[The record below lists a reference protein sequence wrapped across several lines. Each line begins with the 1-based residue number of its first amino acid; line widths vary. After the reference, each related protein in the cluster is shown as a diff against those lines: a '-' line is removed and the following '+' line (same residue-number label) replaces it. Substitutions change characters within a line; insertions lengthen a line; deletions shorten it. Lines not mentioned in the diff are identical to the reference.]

1 MSKTLVLAEKPSV
14 GRELARVLGCK
25 QVTRNAIFG
34 DKYIVTWG
42 LGHLIELSS
51 PETYDERYKH
61 WKIEDLPIIPGQFK
75 LQVISRTS
83 AQYKT
88 VKDLLNRKDVKDIII
103 ATDAG
108 REGEL
113 VARWT
118 IEKAKCKKP
127 IKRLWISSQ
136 TDKAIKDGFN
146 NLKDGKAYENLFK
159 SAVCRAESDWVM
171 GLNVTRA
178 LTCKHNAQLSAG
190 RVQTP
195 TLNMIVMREEEI
207 RAFNPRTY
215 WTVSLNIDGV
225 KYNWE
230 GHNNTTRFYE
240 REKLDVFLNKLKNSS
255 AKVLSCETKE
265 KRTQTPQAY
274 DLTTL
279 QIDANNKFKFGAKE
293 TLSILQGLYEH
304 HKIVSYPRTDSKY
317 ISDDIV
323 KTLDERLVAVSSS
336 GAYRKEITKIRRGN
350 LNINKRFVDNSKV
363 TDHHALI
370 PTEAT
375 VFINDLSNEER
386 KIYDLII
393 MRFLAVISF
402 DYKYKE
408 EKVRIKIGDEIFTSK
423 FETPVRAGWKAIYE
437 DIKIVEETKVASHKK
452 GQDVKVSKIQEKED
466 QTKPPARY
474 SEATLLKDMEDPS
487 KFVIDKSMKQTLST
501 TGGIGTV
508 ATRADIIEKLYK
520 TFYIENKSNHLY
532 PTSKGKQLINIVP
545 ADLKSPL
552 LTAQWEGRLRDI
564 ANGKESPVHFMAEVK
579 KYTRKLINDVEND
592 AVTYKH
598 DNLTGEKCPDCEKYL
613 LKVKTKKGE
622 MLVCQDR
629 ECGYRKSSSVQSNA
643 RCPQCHVKMFMI
655 GEGEGKT
662 FICKKCGHKEKLS
675 SWNKRKKEEGSKVSS
690 KDARKYLENEKKK
703 HKEENINNPFGALLK
718 DWDKK

>member
-1 MSKTLVLAEKPSV
+1 MSKTLVIAEKPSV
-14 GRELARVLGCK
+14 GREIARVLGCK
-25 QVTRNAIFG
+25 QVTRSAIMG
-34 DKYIVTWG
+34 DKYIVTWA

-51 PETYDERYKH
+51 PETYNERYKH
-61 WKIEDLPIIPGQFK
+61 WNMEDLPMLPDRFK

-83 AQYKT
+83 AQYKV
-88 VKDLLNRKDVKDIII
+88 VKDLLNRKDVANIVI

-113 VARWT
+113 VGRWI

-136 TDKAIKDGFN
+136 TDKAIKDGFR
-146 NLKDGKAYENLFK
+146 NLKDGKDYENLYK

-207 RAFNPRTY
+207 KNFKPVNY
-215 WTVSLNIDGV
+215 WTVSASIHGV

-230 GHNNTTRFYE
+230 GHNQVSRFYD
-240 REKLDVFLNKLKNSS
+240 RGKLDAFLK
-255 AKVLSCETKE
+255 KVKSTQGKVVSCVTKE
-265 KRTQTPQAY
+265 KRTQPPQAY

-279 QIDANNKFKFGAKE
+279 QIDANNKFGFGAKK
-293 TLSILQGLYEH
+293 TLSVLQGLYEH

-317 ISDDIV
+317 ISEDIV

-336 GAYRKEITKIRRGN
+336 SGYRKDVAKIRRN
-350 LNINKRFVDNSKV
+350 TPNINKRFVDNTKV
-363 TDHHALI
+363 SDHHALI

-375 VFINDLSNEER
+375 VFIHDLSNEER

-393 MRFLAVISF
+393 MRFLSVISY

-408 EKVRIKIGDEIFTSK
+408 EKVSIEIGGELFTSK
-423 FETPVRAGWKAIYE
+423 FETPERAGWKAIYE
-437 DIKIVEETKVASHKK
+437 DIAIEEVKGPSYKK
-452 GQDVKVSKIQEKED
+452 GETVEIKKIQEKED
-466 QTKPPARY
+466 QTKPTPRY
-474 SEATLLKDMEDPS
+474 TEATLLRDMEDPR
-487 KFVIDKSMKQTLST
+487 KFVQDKEMKATLSV

-520 TFYIENKSNHLY
+520 TFYIEERNKHLH
-532 PTSKGKQLINIVP
+532 PTSKGKQLIEIVP

-552 LTAQWEGRLRDI
+552 LTAKWEGRLNAI
-564 ANGKESPVHFMAEVK
+564 AKGQESPIAFISEIK
-579 KYTRKLINDVEND
+579 KYTKKLVQSVATN

-598 DNLTGEKCPDCEKYL
+598 DNITKEKCPECDKFL

-622 MLVCQDR
+622 MKVCQDR
-629 ECGYRKSSSVQSNA
+629 DCGYRKSTSVESNA
-643 RCPQCHVKMFMI
+643 RCPKCHVKLFMF
-655 GEGEGKT
+655 GEGENKM
-662 FICKKCGHKEKLS
+662 FNCKKCGYKEKLT
-675 SWNKRKKEEGSKVSS
+675 SWNKRKDEEGTKMN
-690 KDARKYLENEKKK
+690 KNETRKYLEQMKKK
-703 HKEENINNPFGALLK
+703 ESEESFNNPFAALLK
-718 DWDKK
+718 DYNKK

>member
-42 LGHLIELSS
+42 LGHLIELAS
-51 PETYDERYKH
+51 PESYDKKYKH
-61 WKIEDLPIIPGQFK
+61 WNMEDLPMLPGKFQ
-75 LQVISRTS
+75 LQVIPRTA

-88 VKDLLNRKDVKDIII
+88 VKELLNRKDVNDIVI

-113 VARWT
+113 VARWI

-146 NLKDGKAYENLFK
+146 NLKDGKNYENLFK

-207 RAFNPRTY
+207 RQFTPKTY
-215 WTVSLNIDGV
+215 WTVSINIDGV

-230 GHNNTTRFYE
+230 GNNKETRFFE
-240 REKLDVFLNKLKNSS
+240 RDKLDAFMKKINSVS
-255 AKVLSCETKE
+255 GKVISSETKE
-265 KRTQTPQAY
+265 KRTPAPQAH
-274 DLTTL
+274 DLTSL
-279 QIDANNKFKFGAKE
+279 QIEANNKFGFGAKK

-317 ISDDIV
+317 ISEDIV
-323 KTLDERLVAVSSS
+323 KTLDERLEAVAASS
-336 GAYRKEITKIRRGN
+336 AYRKAATKIRRGDM
-350 LNINKRFVDNSKV
+350 NINKRFVDNSKV
-363 TDHHALI
+363 SDHHAII
-370 PTEAT
+370 PTEAS
-375 VFINDLSNEER
+375 VFIQDLSNEER

-393 MRFLAVISF
+393 MRFLGVISF

-408 EKVRIKIGDEIFTSK
+408 EKVRIDLNGEIFSSK
-423 FETPVRAGWKAIYE
+423 FETPVRGGWKDLYE
-437 DIKIVEETKVASHKK
+437 DILIENVKGQSYKK
-452 GQDVKVSKIQEKED
+452 GETVEVSKIQEKED
-466 QTKPPARY
+466 ATKPPARY
-474 SEATLLKDMEDPS
+474 TEATLLKDMEDPR
-487 KFVIDKSMKQTLST
+487 KFVKDTDMKETLSS

-520 TFYIENKSNHLY
+520 TFYIEERNKHLH
-532 PTSKGKQLINIVP
+532 PTSKGKQLISIVP
-545 ADLKSPL
+545 KDLKSPL
-552 LTAQWEGRLRDI
+552 LTAQWEGRLTAI
-564 ANGKESPVHFMAEVK
+564 AKGQESPIQFISEIKEYTKKLVK
-579 KYTRKLINDVEND
+579 DVQTD

-629 ECGYRKSSSVQSNA
+629 DCGYRKSSSMQSNA
-643 RCPQCHVKMFMI
+643 RCPKCHVKLFMF

-662 FICKKCGHKEKLS
+662 FICKKCGYKEKLA
-675 SWNKRKKEEGSKVSS
+675 SWNKRKDEQGTKMNKNET
-690 KDARKYLENEKKK
+690 RKYLEQMKKK
-703 HKEENINNPFGALLK
+703 EKEEDFNNPFAALLK
-718 DWDKK
+718 DFNK

>member
-1 MSKTLVLAEKPSV
+1 MSKILVLAEKPSV
-14 GRELARVLGCK
+14 GRELARVLGSK

-51 PETYDERYKH
+51 PESYDKRYKN
-61 WKIEDLPIIPGQFK
+61 WSMEDLPMMPGKFQ

-83 AQYKT
+83 AQYKV
-88 VKDLLNRKDVKDIII
+88 VKDLLNRKDVASIVI

-113 VARWT
+113 VARWI

-146 NLKDGKAYENLFK
+146 NLKDGKKYENLYQ

-207 RAFNPRTY
+207 KQFNPKTY
-215 WTVSLNIDGV
+215 WTVSLNVDGV

-230 GHNNTTRFYE
+230 GKNQVTRFYE
-240 REKLDVFLNKLKNSS
+240 RAKLDEFLKKIQSRS
-255 AKVLSCETKE
+255 AKVVSCETKE
-265 KRTQTPQAY
+265 KRTPAPQAY

-279 QIDANNKFKFGAKE
+279 QIDANNKFGYGAKK

-317 ISDDIV
+317 ITEDIV
-323 KTLDERLVAVSSS
+323 KTLDERLVAVSASS
-336 GAYRKEITKIRRGN
+336 AYQKDVNKIRRGDI
-350 LNINKRFVDNSKV
+350 NISKRFVDSSKV
-363 TDHHALI
+363 SDHHALI
-370 PTEAT
+370 PTEEP
-375 VFINDLSNEER
+375 VYISDLSNEER

-393 MRFLAVISF
+393 TRFLGIISF

-408 EKVRIKIGDEIFTSK
+408 EKVRIEVAGEVFTSK
-423 FETPVRAGWKAIYE
+423 FETPVRAGWKSIYE
-437 DIKIVEETKVASHKK
+437 NIVIEETKGASYKK
-452 GQDVKVSKIQEKED
+452 GDLVQISSIKEKED
-466 QTKPPARY
+466 QTKAPARY
-474 SEATLLKDMEDPS
+474 TEATLLKDMEDPS
-487 KFVIDKSMKQTLST
+487 KFVKDKEMKETLST

-520 TFYIENKSNHLY
+520 TFYIEDRNKHLY
-532 PTSKGKQLINIVP
+532 PTSKGKQLIKIVP

-552 LTAQWEGRLRDI
+552 LTAKWEGRLNAI
-564 ANGKESPVHFMAEVK
+564 AKGQESPVQFISEIK
-579 KYTRKLINDVEND
+579 KYTKELVESVKND

-598 DNLTGEKCPDCEKYL
+598 DNVSGEKCPDCGKYL
-613 LKVKTKKGE
+613 LNVKTKKGE
-622 MLVCQDR
+622 MKVCQDR
-629 ECGYRKSSSVQSNA
+629 DCGYRKSSSMQSNA
-643 RCPQCHVKMFMI
+643 RCPKCHVKLFMF

-662 FICKKCGHKEKLS
+662 FSCKKCGYKEKLT
-675 SWNKRKKEEGSKVSS
+675 SWNKRKEAQGSKMN
-690 KDARKYLENEKKK
+690 KNETRKYLEQMKKK
-703 HKEENINNPFGALLK
+703 DKEESFNNPFADLLK
-718 DWDKK
+718 DFNK